1 MRISARL
8 MRQSLQF
15 TDERSKLEGELVGG
29 IDVVKCSA
37 WEVCP
42 PLFQGLFR
50 SLTVCAR
57 RFQAILK
64 CGCPQIWA
72 VKYPICNAAS
82 ECIPGQSAKSLWEG
96 L

>member
-37 WEVCP
+37 WEVRP
-42 PLFQGLFR
+42 SLFLTEQVSGAWLQPGLW
-50 SLTVCAR
+50 L
-57 RFQAILK
+57 
-64 CGCPQIWA
+64 
-72 VKYPICNAAS
+72 Y
-82 ECIPGQSAKSLWEG
+82 SA
-96 L
+96 